1 MKKIIKLKKK
11 KNNIKIDK
19 ELKKSYLDY
28 ATSVIIGRALPEIRD
43 GLKPVH
49 RRILYAMYILKN
61 YSNKQYKKSARIV
74 GDVIGKYHPH
84 GDNAVYDSIVR
95 MAQNFSLRYPLID
108 GQGNFG
114 SIDGDSA
121 AAMRYT
127 EIRMSKISQEFLK
140 DIKYDTIN
148 FVKNYDE
155 TQKIPEIL
163 PTKIP
168 NILING
174 STGIAVGMATN
185 IPPHNI
191 NEIINALIAYLKNN
205 KIKIKEIMNYVK
217 GPDFPTGG
225 IIENSKEIYKA
236 YKTGKGTIKIKSKIE
251 KENDKKN
258 KKKYII
264 IKELPYQINKSKIIN
279 KIIQLK
285 KEKKIEGIYN
295 ITDESNKDGMR
306 IVIETKKNIKR
317 EIIIN
322 KLFYLTNLKTSY
334 GINIIALNNGK
345 PKILNLKNIF
355 KIFIKYRK
363 KIIIKK
369 TIFKLKKN
377 KLKFHIY
384 EGLIITLSN
393 INKILYIIKKCN
405 NKKEIKKKILNI
417 KFKIKKYKKINIKK
431 KIYNLSKLQINSIL
445 NLSLIKLTK
454 IEQNKIKNK
463 YLKIKKKINKFKK
476 ILKNKIIL
484 NNIIKKELKNIK
496 KKFGDNR
503 LTKIKHKE
511 TKINIKNL
519 IKKENIIIILT
530 RLNYISYIKL
540 KIFETQNKGGKGKN
554 IIKIKNN
561 NYIKNILIT
570 NIYKKIFLFSNKGRY
585 FIINSYNI
593 PYEKI
598 YKQGKPIINLIK
610 IKKEEKI
617 TFLLKFKDKYKNNYK
632 YLILITK
639 YGIIKKIK
647 INKLNIKKNKILN
660 IINLK
665 KNDKIVSVNYIKKN
679 QQIMLFTKF
688 GKAIRFLENNV
699 RETNQN
705 SSGVKGIKLKN
716 KDYIISSIVID
727 NKDKEIIIITKNGYG
742 KRIFLSNFAQK
753 SRATKGIIAIKVNK
767 KNGYVV
773 KVIKI
778 KKNDEI
784 IIVTNKGIFIRIK
797 INKINILKRN
807 TQGII
812 LIRINNLNK
821 EKVIDL
827 QKIIK

>member
-1 MKKIIKLKKK
+1 MKNTIKINKK
-11 KNNIKIDK
+11 KNNIKIEK

-28 ATSVIIGRALPEIRD
+28 AMSVIIGRALPEIRD

-61 YSNKQYKKSARIV
+61 YFNKPYKKSARIV

-127 EIRMSKISQEFLK
+127 EIRMSKISHEFLK
-140 DIKYDTIN
+140 DIKYNTIN
-148 FVKNYDE
+148 FINNYDE
-155 TQKIPEIL
+155 TQKIPKIL

-191 NEIINALIAYLKNN
+191 NEITNALIAYLKNN
-205 KIKIKEIMNYVK
+205 KITTKNIMKYIK

-236 YKTGKGTIKIKSKIE
+236 YKTGKGTIKIRSKI
-251 KENDKKN
+251 KIENDNKN
-258 KKKYII
+258 NKKYII
-264 IKELPYQINKSKIIN
+264 IKELPYQINKTKIIK

-285 KEKKIEGIYN
+285 KDKKIDGINN
-295 ITDESNKDGMR
+295 IIDESNKDGMR
-306 IVIETKKNIKR
+306 VVIEIKKNINRK
-317 EIIIN
+317 IIIN
-322 KLFYLTNLKTSY
+322 KLFYLTNLRISY
-334 GINIIALNNGK
+334 GINIVALNYGK
-345 PKILNLKNIF
+345 PEILNLKNIF
-355 KIFIKYRK
+355 KIFIKHRK
-363 KIIIKK
+363 KIIKKK

-384 EGLIITLSN
+384 EGFIITLWN
-393 INKILYIIKKCN
+393 INKILIIIKKCN
-405 NKKEIKKKILNI
+405 NKNEIKKKIINI
-417 KFKIKKYKKINIKK
+417 KFKIKKNIKINNKK
-431 KIYNLSKLQINSIL
+431 KKYNLSSLQINSIL
-445 NLSLIKLTK
+445 KLSLIKLTK
-454 IEQNKIKNK
+454 MEQK
-463 YLKIKKKINKFKK
+463 KIKKKYKNIKNKIKKLKKILINKK
-476 ILKNKIIL
+476 ILK
-484 NNIIKKELKNIK
+484 NIIKKELEYIK

-503 LTKIKHKE
+503 LTKIKNKE
-511 TKINIKNL
+511 TKINIKDL
-519 IKKENIIIILT
+519 IKKENIIVILT
-530 RLNYISYIKL
+530 KFNYISYKKIKN
-540 KIFETQNKGGKGKN
+540 FETQNKGGKGKN
-554 IIKIKNN
+554 FIKIKNK
-561 NYIKNILIT
+561 NYIKNILISNT
-570 NIYKKIFLFSNKGRY
+570 HKKIFLFSNKGRY
-585 FIINSYNI
+585 FIIYCYNF
-593 PYEKI
+593 PYENK
-598 YKQGKPIINLIK
+598 YNQGKPIINYIK

-617 TFLLKFKDKYKNNYK
+617 TFLLEYKNNNNDYK
-632 YLILITK
+632 YLILVTK

-647 INKLNIKKNKILN
+647 ISKLIIKKNKILN

-665 KNDKIVSVNYIKKN
+665 NNDEIVSVIYVKKN

-699 RETNQN
+699 RETSKN
-705 SSGVKGIKLKN
+705 SSGVKAIKLIN
-716 KDYIISSIVID
+716 KDYIVSSLAIN

-742 KRIFLSNFAQK
+742 KRILLSNFAKK
-753 SRATKGIIAIKVNK
+753 SRATKGIIAIKINK
-767 KNGYVV
+767 KNGYVI
-773 KVIKI
+773 KAIKI
-778 KKNDEI
+778 NKNSEV
-784 IIVTNKGIFIRIK
+784 IIVTNKGKFMRIK
-797 INKINILKRN
+797 TNKINIFKRN

-812 LIRINNLNK
+812 LIRLNNINN

-827 QKIIK
+827 KKIINL

>member
-1 MKKIIKLKKK
+1 MKNIIENNNK
-11 KNNIKIDK
+11 KNKIKIEK

-28 ATSVIIGRALPEIRD
+28 AMSVIIGRALPEIRD

-61 YSNKQYKKSARIV
+61 YFNKPFKKSARIV

-95 MAQNFSLRYPLID
+95 MAQNFSLRYPLIE

-127 EIRMSKISQEFLK
+127 EIKMSKISHEFLK
-140 DIKYDTIN
+140 DIKYNTVNFIN
-148 FVKNYDE
+148 NYDE

-191 NEIINALIAYLKNN
+191 NEIINALIAYLKNS
-205 KIKIKEIMNYVK
+205 KITTKKIMKYIK

-236 YKTGKGTIKIKSKIE
+236 YKTGKGTIKIKSKI
-251 KENDKKN
+251 KIENDKKN
-258 KKKYII
+258 NKKYII
-264 IKELPYQINKSKIIN
+264 IKELPYQINKTKIIK

-285 KEKKIEGIYN
+285 REKKIDGIYN

-322 KLFYLTNLKTSY
+322 KLFYLTNLKISY
-334 GINIIALNNGK
+334 GINIIALNYGK
-345 PKILNLKNIF
+345 PEILKLKDIF

-363 KIIIKK
+363 KIIKKK

-377 KLKFHIY
+377 KLNLHIY
-384 EGLIITLSN
+384 EGFLITLLN
-393 INKILYIIKKCN
+393 IDKILFIIKKSN
-405 NKKEIKKKILNI
+405 NKDEIKKKILNI
-417 KFKIKKYKKINIKK
+417 KFKNKKINIKK
-431 KIYNLSKLQINSIL
+431 KKYNLSNLQINSIL

-454 IEQNKIKNK
+454 MEQNKIKKK
-463 YLKIKKKINKFKK
+463 YFKIKKKIKKLKKILINKK
-476 ILKNKIIL
+476 ILKN
-484 NNIIKKELKNIK
+484 IIKNELKYIK
-496 KKFGDNR
+496 KTFGDNR
-503 LTKIKHKE
+503 LTKIKNKE
-511 TKINIKNL
+511 TKIHIKDL

-530 RLNYISYIKL
+530 KFNYISYRKL
-540 KIFETQNKGGKGKN
+540 KNFEIQNKGGKGKN
-554 IIKIKNN
+554 IIKTKNK

-570 NIYKKIFLFSNKGRY
+570 NTHKKIFLFSNKGRY
-585 FIINSYNI
+585 FITYCYNF
-593 PYEKI
+593 PYENT
-598 YKQGKPIINLIK
+598 YNQGKPIINFIK
-610 IKKEEKI
+610 TKKKEKI
-617 TFLLKFKDKYKNNYK
+617 TFLLEFKNNNNNNYK
-632 YLILITK
+632 YLILVTK
-639 YGIIKKIK
+639 KGIIKKIK
-647 INKLNIKKNKILN
+647 INKINIKINKILN

-665 KNDKIVSVNYIKKN
+665 NNDKIVSVIYIKKN

-688 GKAIRFLENNV
+688 GKAIRFLENSV
-699 RETNQN
+699 RETNKN
-705 SSGVKGIKLKN
+705 SSGVKAIKLIN
-716 KDYIISSIVID
+716 KDYIVSSLAIN

-742 KRIFLSNFAQK
+742 KRILLSNFAKK
-753 SRATKGIIAIKVNK
+753 SRATKGIIAIKINK

-778 KKNDEI
+778 NKNNEL
-784 IIVTNKGIFIRIK
+784 IIVTNKGIFMRIK
-797 INKINILKRN
+797 INNINIFKRN

-812 LIRINNLNK
+812 LIRINNLNN

-827 QKIIK
+827 QKINL

>member
-1 MKKIIKLKKK
+1 MKNIIKNNKK
-11 KNNIKIDK
+11 KNSIKIEK

-28 ATSVIIGRALPEIRD
+28 AMSVIIGRALPEIRD

-61 YSNKQYKKSARIV
+61 YFNKPYKKSARIV

-84 GDNAVYDSIVR
+84 GDNAVYDAIVR

-114 SIDGDSA
+114 SVDGDSA

-127 EIRMSKISQEFLK
+127 EIKMSKISHEFLK
-140 DIKYDTIN
+140 DIKYNTVN
-148 FVKNYDE
+148 FTNNYDE

-191 NEIINALIAYLKNN
+191 KEIINALIAYLKNS
-205 KIKIKEIMNYVK
+205 KITTKKIMKYIK

-236 YKTGKGTIKIKSKIE
+236 YKTGKGTIKIKSKI
-251 KENDKKN
+251 KIENDNKN
-258 KKKYII
+258 NKKYII
-264 IKELPYQINKSKIIN
+264 IKELPYQINKTKIIK

-285 KEKKIEGIYN
+285 REKKIDGIYN
-295 ITDESNKDGMR
+295 IIDESNKDGMR

-317 EIIIN
+317 KIIIN
-322 KLFYLTNLKTSY
+322 KLFYLTNLKISY
-334 GINIIALNNGK
+334 GINIIALNYGK
-345 PKILNLKNIF
+345 PEILTLKNIF

-363 KIIIKK
+363 KIIKKK

-377 KLKFHIY
+377 KFKLHIY
-384 EGLIITLSN
+384 EGFIVTLLN
-393 INKILYIIKKCN
+393 IDKILFIIKKSN
-405 NKKEIKKKILNI
+405 NKNEIKKKILNI
-417 KFKIKKYKKINIKK
+417 KFKNKKTNIKK
-431 KIYNLSKLQINSIL
+431 KKYNLSNLQINSIL
-445 NLSLIKLTK
+445 KLSLIKLTK
-454 IEQNKIKNK
+454 MEQNKIKKK
-463 YLKIKKKINKFKK
+463 YLKIKNKIKKLKKILINKK
-476 ILKNKIIL
+476 ILKN
-484 NNIIKKELKNIK
+484 IIKNELKYIK
-496 KKFGDNR
+496 KTFGDNR
-503 LTKIKHKE
+503 LTKIKNKE
-511 TKINIKNL
+511 TKIHIKDL

-530 RLNYISYIKL
+530 KLSYISYKKL
-540 KIFETQNKGGKGKN
+540 KNFEIQNKGGKGKN
-554 IIKIKNN
+554 IIKIKNK

-570 NIYKKIFLFSNKGRY
+570 NTHKKIFLFSNKGRY
-585 FIINSYNI
+585 FITYCYNF
-593 PYEKI
+593 PYENKFN
-598 YKQGKPIINLIK
+598 QGKPIINFIK

-617 TFLLKFKDKYKNNYK
+617 TFLLEYKNNNNNYK
-632 YLILITK
+632 YLVLITK
-639 YGIIKKIK
+639 RGIIKKIK
-647 INKLNIKKNKILN
+647 INKINIKTNKILN

-665 KNDKIVSVNYIKKN
+665 NNDEIVSVIYTKKN

-688 GKAIRFLENNV
+688 GKAIRFSENNV
-699 RETNQN
+699 RETNKN
-705 SSGVKGIKLKN
+705 SSGVKAIKLIN
-716 KDYIISSIVID
+716 KDCIISSLAIN

-742 KRIFLSNFAQK
+742 KRILLSNFAKK
-753 SRATKGIIAIKVNK
+753 SRATKGIIAIKINK
-767 KNGYVV
+767 KNGYVI

-778 KKNDEI
+778 NKNNEI
-784 IIVTNKGIFIRIK
+784 IIVTNKGIFMRIK
-797 INKINILKRN
+797 VNKINIFKRN

-812 LIRINNLNK
+812 LIRINNFNN

-827 QKIIK
+827 QKITNL